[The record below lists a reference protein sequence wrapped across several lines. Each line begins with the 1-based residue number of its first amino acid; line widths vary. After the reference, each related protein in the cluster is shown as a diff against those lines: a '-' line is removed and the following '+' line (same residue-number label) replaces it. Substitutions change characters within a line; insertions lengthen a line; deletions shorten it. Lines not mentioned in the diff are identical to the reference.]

1 MLVTTSIQ
9 LALKAFHKGRCAYG
23 AFHFSSKFFD
33 EMDVTQL
40 TQAYSSCKISM
51 KVKQITAAYTHKF
64 IQSALLIF
72 QAVNRGDR
80 SGGVYGCEI
89 TVDPDLDT
97 ILVQLHLSS
106 GR

>member
-1 MLVTTSIQ
+1 M
-9 LALKAFHKGRCAYG
+9 
-23 AFHFSSKFFD
+23 
-33 EMDVTQL
+33 TQL

-51 KVKQITAAYTHKF
+51 KVKKVNDVYTHEF

-80 SGGVYGCEI
+80 SGSVYGCEI